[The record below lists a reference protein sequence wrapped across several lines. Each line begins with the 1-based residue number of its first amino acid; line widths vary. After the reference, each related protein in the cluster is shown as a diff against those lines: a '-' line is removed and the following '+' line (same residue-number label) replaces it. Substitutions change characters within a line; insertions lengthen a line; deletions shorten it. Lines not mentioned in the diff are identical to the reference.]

1 MCLCG
6 LSFIF
11 GILIG
16 SQSKKLPLV
25 SLTSS
30 SSTSSSCTQL
40 VETSSSNSTETGD
53 DLTNTRNVLA
63 LPSPMPISNEMTDE
77 TNVYICPELDNSKIE
92 EEQYYANAS
101 DTITEQLL
109 AIKCVGSK
117 NHNNSDG
124 TSGHTSTSN
133 NWVPTSS
140 ASKTNSSPTKYVENG
155 QQNNND
161 ATKPPHKSSIIDY
174 KNEARNLEKT
184 RHNWSD
190 SNVRKTSKQNERRQ
204 SISSEESLSD
214 YEELGG
220 NHTTINGDIGSHRNS
235 R

>member
-1 MCLCG
+1 MSG
-6 LSFIF
+6 LNFTF

-53 DLTNTRNVLA
+53 DITNTRNVLA
-63 LPSPMPISNEMTDE
+63 LPSPMPISNETTDE
-77 TNVYICPELDNSKIE
+77 TAVYICPELDNAKIE
-92 EEQYYANAS
+92 EEQYYSNAS
-101 DTITEQLL
+101 DTITEPLL

-117 NHNNSDG
+117 SYNNSDG
-124 TSGHTSTSN
+124 TLGHTSTSN
-133 NWVPTSS
+133 NWVPVSS
-140 ASKTNSSPTKYVENG
+140 ASKTNSSPTKYPENG

-161 ATKPPHKSSIIDY
+161 SSKPPHKSSIIDY

>member
-1 MCLCG
+1 MVQTL
-6 LSFIF
+6 FF
-11 GILIG
+11 FFLIG
-16 SQSKKLPLV
+16 SKSKKLPLV

-53 DLTNTRNVLA
+53 DFTNTRNVLA
-63 LPSPMPISNEMTDE
+63 LPSPMPINNEMTDE
-77 TNVYICPELDNSKIE
+77 TSVYICPELGNSKIE
-92 EEQYYANAS
+92 DEPYYTNAS
-101 DTITEQLL
+101 DTITEPLL
-109 AIKCVGSK
+109 AVKCVGSK
-117 NHNNSDG
+117 VCNNTDG
-124 TSGHTSTSN
+124 ALGNTPTSN
-133 NWVPTSS
+133 NWVPNSS

-161 ATKPPHKSSIIDY
+161 SNKPPHKSSIIDY
-174 KNEARNLEKT
+174 KNEARNLEQT